1 MSPTLWLVFPE
12 HPLATPSANPV
23 NHCHVNLLLY
33 GCLRACIGQLL
44 LMPNAAH
51 VNGKAGVGAAMSIIQ
66 WVISLALNLPPTFPV
81 HVPACLNPVT
91 PAAHAVVICSTDE
104 SVPDMVRAIT
114 RGRLAHAAV
123 ESVAGDLTGAV
134 LSSVRPGG
142 TVLLFGGAS
151 GATFSASIGDFIF
164 RGVTLKGFWVGPC
177 LKALSHEQRQ
187 VVVREA
193 FDLIANGTVT
203 PFTGDKMDLSEFAA
217 ALKNQ
222 MVENRQGKIL
232 LSG

>member
-1 MSPTLWLVFPE
+1 MHRTTL
-12 HPLATPSANPV
+12 
-23 NHCHVNLLLY
+23 
-33 GCLRACIGQLL
+33 
-44 LMPNAAH
+44 
-51 VNGKAGVGAAMSIIQ
+51 
-66 WVISLALNLPPTFPV
+66 
-81 HVPACLNPVT
+81 
-91 PAAHAVVICSTDE
+91 AHAKRSAREWQGRRGCSDEHHSVICSTDE

-114 RGRLAHAAV
+114 GGRLAHAAV

-164 RGVTLKGFWVGPC
+164 RARLASYHNSLGVFFP
-177 LKALSHEQRQ
+177 
-187 VVVREA
+187 
-193 FDLIANGTVT
+193 F